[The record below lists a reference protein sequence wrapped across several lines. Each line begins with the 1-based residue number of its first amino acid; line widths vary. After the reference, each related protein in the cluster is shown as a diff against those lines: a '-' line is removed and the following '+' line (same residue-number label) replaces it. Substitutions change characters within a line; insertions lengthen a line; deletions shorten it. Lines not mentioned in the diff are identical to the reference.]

1 MNSFNKICIQF
12 LIKLNEIDNLE
23 LNVKALSIIKYQ
35 KDLNNEECKIIYNF
49 FVNLPIDKF
58 NEMTSLKEQMN
69 FIPAF
74 LLKSIKDKI
83 IEIEDFYKDTIEV
96 NGMLNIFNFYP
107 HLKTL
112 KLINIM

>member
-1 MNSFNKICIQF
+1 
-12 LIKLNEIDNLE
+12 LNEIDNLE

-69 FIPAF
+69 IFQHF
-74 LLKSIKDKI
+74 YLKI
-83 IEIEDFYKDTIEV
+83 
-96 NGMLNIFNFYP
+96 
-107 HLKTL
+107 
-112 KLINIM
+112 